1 MESEVSKK
9 GSLLFMN
16 SNRDGSEADD
26 EESLNKG
33 NLIETEAN
41 TGSDEANEVLW
52 MLYMLNFYTN

>member
-16 SNRDGSEADD
+16 SNRDGSEADN

-41 TGSDEANEVLW
+41 TGSDEANEVL
-52 MLYMLNFYTN
+52 

>member
-9 GSLLFMN
+9 GSLIFMN

-33 NLIETEAN
+33 N
-41 TGSDEANEVLW
+41 
-52 MLYMLNFYTN
+52 